1 MGKLRR
7 WMNEHAPLIA
17 LVVLV
22 AVTVSGWVI
31 YRYGAATQQTDL
43 ANTCCPVT
51 SKYGPEGKIG
61 SLLME
66 AGLKTLALDAVRR
79 HFPKNELVF
88 QNIKVL
94 DAKKGLVEVTVSV
107 KGKHKRLKVDL
118 TVPNGKITELPT
130 KTAVK
135 GLSP

>member
-1 MGKLRR
+1 
-7 WMNEHAPLIA
+7 
-17 LVVLV
+17 
-22 AVTVSGWVI
+22 
-31 YRYGAATQQTDL
+31 
-43 ANTCCPVT
+43 VT

-61 SLLME
+61 SLLTE

-79 HFPKNELVF
+79 HFPKDELVF

-107 KGKHKRLKVDL
+107 KGEHKRLKVDL

-130 KTAVK
+130 ETAVK

>member
-1 MGKLRR
+1 
-7 WMNEHAPLIA
+7 
-17 LVVLV
+17 
-22 AVTVSGWVI
+22 
-31 YRYGAATQQTDL
+31 
-43 ANTCCPVT
+43 
-51 SKYGPEGKIG
+51 
-61 SLLME
+61 
-66 AGLKTLALDAVRR
+66 
-79 HFPKNELVF
+79 VF